1 MNAFLLTPDFRL
13 LTTAFL
19 DSRAAG
25 VLNRA
30 GFLSSFRV
38 CRRGRALYGRGLVP
52 PIFEPVTEETV
63 ELKLPS
69 RIEAIGEAAAAVAD
83 AARRL
88 GFAED
93 ALFGIDLAVRE
104 AVTNAVLHGN
114 RQDENVPV
122 EIGMAGTDD
131 GLTVT
136 VRDRGEGFDPSHLP
150 DPTAEENILK
160 ASGRG
165 ILFMRTFMD
174 EVAWE
179 RPAGGGTLVRMI
191 KKK

>member
-1 MNAFLLTPDFRL
+1 M
-13 LTTAFL
+13 
-19 DSRAAG
+19 
-25 VLNRA
+25 
-30 GFLSSFRV
+30 
-38 CRRGRALYGRGLVP
+38 
-52 PIFEPVTEETV
+52 TEETV

-69 RIEAIGEAAAAVAD
+69 RIEAIGEAAAAATD

-114 RQDENVPV
+114 RQDESVPFEV
-122 EIGMAGTDD
+122 GVAGSDA
-131 GLTVT
+131 GLVVS
-136 VRDRGEGFDPSHLP
+136 VRDRGEGFDPTHLA

-174 EVAWE
+174 EVTWE
-179 RPAGGGTLVRMI
+179 RPPGGGTLVRMV
-191 KKK
+191 KRK

>member
-1 MNAFLLTPDFRL
+1 
-13 LTTAFL
+13 
-19 DSRAAG
+19 
-25 VLNRA
+25 
-30 GFLSSFRV
+30 
-38 CRRGRALYGRGLVP
+38 
-52 PIFEPVTEETV
+52 VTEETV

-69 RIEAIGEAAAAVAD
+69 RIESISEAAGAVAD

-88 GFAED
+88 GFRED

-114 RQDENVPV
+114 RQDESAPV
-122 EIGMAGTDD
+122 EVGMTGTEAA
-131 GLTVT
+131 LVVT
-136 VRDRGEGFDPSHLP
+136 VRDQGKGFDPTHVA
-150 DPTAEENILK
+150 DPTAEENLRK

-179 RPAGGGTLVRMI
+179 SPEGGGTLVRMT

>member
-1 MNAFLLTPDFRL
+1 M
-13 LTTAFL
+13 
-19 DSRAAG
+19 
-25 VLNRA
+25 
-30 GFLSSFRV
+30 
-38 CRRGRALYGRGLVP
+38 
-52 PIFEPVTEETV
+52 TEETV

-122 EIGMAGTDD
+122 EIEMAGTDD

-136 VRDRGEGFDPSHLP
+136 VRDRGQGFDPSHLP

-174 EVAWE
+174 EVEWA
-179 RPAGGGTLVRMI
+179 RHPQGGTLVRM
-191 KKK
+191 KKRR